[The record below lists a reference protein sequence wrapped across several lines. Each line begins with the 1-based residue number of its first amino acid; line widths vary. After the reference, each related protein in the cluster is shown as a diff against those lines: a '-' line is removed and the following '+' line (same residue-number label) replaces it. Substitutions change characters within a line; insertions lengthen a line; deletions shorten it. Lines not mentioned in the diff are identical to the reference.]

1 MIRLNKVKDL
11 DKYFERLKIGISMSN
26 MWNTLQTKSEFGSN
40 KSEKG
45 YQLVAMSM
53 AGNIAR
59 KLNMNSDLAEILTM
73 CKGSFF
79 PAYGNEGKKTILE
92 YLKKHNINIT
102 EADLARQYIEYDLTQ
117 SGNVI
122 TPEFDEMLKALF
134 EDDYETTVPEVELAK
149 ICSKTIEDLK
159 LIDFASNINQTD
171 LLYKVSKDVEKKSVE
186 AKKPIYSENLQKL
199 LSLAQIDKKDITE
212 EKKNIIRENLEIF
225 IEDAGTDVLNG
236 VYEYIGTDEIEF

>member
-1 MIRLNKVKDL
+1 MIRLSKVKDL

-26 MWNTLQTKSEFGSN
+26 MWSTLQTKSEFGSN

-45 YQLVAMSM
+45 YQLVAMTM

-59 KLNMNSDLAEILTM
+59 KLNMNPNLAEVLTM

-92 YLKKHNINIT
+92 YLKEHNIDIK

-117 SGNVI
+117 SGSVI

-134 EDDYETTVPEVELAK
+134 EEGYKTTVPEVELAK
-149 ICSKTIEDLK
+149 VCSKTIEDIK
-159 LIDFASNINQTD
+159 SIDFASNINQTD
-171 LLYKVSKDVEKKSVE
+171 LLYKVSKDVEERSVE
-186 AKKPIYSENLQKL
+186 AKKPTYSENLQKL
-199 LSLAQIDKKDITE
+199 LSLAQIERKGITE
-212 EKKNIIRENLEIF
+212 EKKKIIKENLAIF
-225 IEDAGTDVLNG
+225 IENAGADILNG
-236 VYEYIGTDEIEF
+236 VYEYMGTDEIEF